1 MPVFTVDAAMD
12 ARPNAGSYRSPSLA
26 LPSRCPRARPTLR
39 FRRAQGG
46 GIIFKL
52 IGLMALA
59 LLVCGLYLVRYP
71 LLRAAGRVW
80 IVEQA
85 PEQADAIVV
94 LGDNY
99 RSERTERAAEL
110 FRAGWAP
117 RVVASGRMLRPYSSV
132 AELMRRD
139 LRQDNVPE
147 AAIVVFSHTAL
158 NTRDEITALA
168 QLFRQ
173 QGWRK
178 ILLVTSSYH
187 SRHTAYICRRILP
200 PGTEFHV
207 IAAHDSSYDPDS
219 WWKTRLGLNLFFHE
233 AAGMTADWWELRRL
247 PVAATDDWSL
257 LFPALRHFAPL
268 RPRYMG

>member
-1 MPVFTVDAAMD
+1 
-12 ARPNAGSYRSPSLA
+12 
-26 LPSRCPRARPTLR
+26 
-39 FRRAQGG
+39 
-46 GIIFKL
+46 
-52 IGLMALA
+52 MALA
-59 LLVCGLYLVRYP
+59 LLVCALYLVRYP

-147 AAIVVFSHTAL
+147 AAIVVFSHSAL

-187 SRHTAYICRRILP
+187 SRRTAYVCRRILS

-233 AAGMTADWWELRRL
+233 AVGMTADWWELRRL